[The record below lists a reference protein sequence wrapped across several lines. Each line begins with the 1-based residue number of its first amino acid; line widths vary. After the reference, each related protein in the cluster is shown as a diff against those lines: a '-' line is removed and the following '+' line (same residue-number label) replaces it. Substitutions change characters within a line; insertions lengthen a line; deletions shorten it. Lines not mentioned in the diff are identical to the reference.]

1 MSRFLHS
8 KKIAYRHR
16 INRHGGGRML
26 SANSETGEQ
35 MRLTLE
41 VTKERLKE
49 IRKECEFYCPA
60 CGQKVMLKIGEIIIP
75 HFAHVRKNDCDV
87 FSEGETAIHLKG
99 KHLLYSWLQSQ
110 KIPTLL
116 EPYLKRIRQRPDL
129 LVKNN
134 EKYYAIEFQCS
145 PITKR
150 LLDKRNQGYQAVDV
164 TPIWFPKTVGQV
176 FSGARKVRL
185 TPFTQQF
192 IKSASCISFDVE
204 NRCFWHFNHL
214 VHISG
219 NQFIATVKNISLKEQ
234 QFQSLSLKEEI
245 NHELY
250 DEIWQIEKI
259 RYLQNRVRFNK
270 RGLKDPFLKE
280 SYDEKIMLGLIPNW
294 IGIPMSEVQSK
305 HSVEWQLL
313 AVLLMKSIG
322 RTDVYHYFHSKY
334 PQYRITKKEF
344 QYYVDFLCEHN
355 PKLEWEDLEGSIFS
369 SLVYNYFEL

>member
-1 MSRFLHS
+1 
-8 KKIAYRHR
+8 
-16 INRHGGGRML
+16 ML
-26 SANSETGEQ
+26 SAISETGEQ

-49 IRKECEFYCPA
+49 IRKEREFFCPA

-75 HFAHVRKNDCDV
+75 HFAHIRKNDCDV

-99 KHLLYSWLQSQ
+99 KHLLFTWLQSQ
-110 KIPTLL
+110 KIPTLV

-129 LVKNN
+129 LVKDN

-150 LLDKRNQGYQAVDV
+150 LLDKRNRGYQSVDV
-164 TPIWFPKTVGQV
+164 TPIWFPKTVGQI
-176 FSGARKVRL
+176 FTGIRKVRL

-192 IKSASCISFDVE
+192 IKNASCISFDVE
-204 NRCFWHFNHL
+204 NRCFWHFEHL

-219 NQFIATVKNISLKEQ
+219 NQFIATVMKKGVKNQPLHSLI
-234 QFQSLSLKEEI
+234 QSTEMNQK
-245 NHELY
+245 LY
-250 DEIWQIEKI
+250 EEIWQSEKI
-259 RYLQNRVRFNK
+259 RYLQNRVRFNR
-270 RGLKDPFLKE
+270 RGLKDPFLKTCYE
-280 SYDEKIMLGLIPNW
+280 SKIMLELIPNW
-294 IGIPMSEVQSK
+294 IGIPTFENQSK

-334 PQYRITKKEF
+334 PQFKITKQMF
-344 QYYVDFLCEHN
+344 QRYVDFVRQYN
-355 PKLEWEDLEGSIFS
+355 PNLEWKDLEDSIFS
-369 SLVYNYFEL
+369 SFVYNYFEL

>member
-1 MSRFLHS
+1 
-8 KKIAYRHR
+8 
-16 INRHGGGRML
+16 ML
-26 SANSETGEQ
+26 SANSDTGEQ

-49 IRKECEFYCPA
+49 IRKEREFYCPA

-75 HFAHVRKNDCDV
+75 HFAHIRKNDCDV

-99 KHLLYSWLQSQ
+99 KHLLYSWFQFQ

-129 LVKNN
+129 LVKND

-145 PITKR
+145 PITKQH
-150 LLDKRNQGYQAVDV
+150 LEKRNHGYQDVDV
-164 TPIWFPKTVGQV
+164 IPIWFPKTVGQV
-176 FSGARKVRL
+176 FSGTQKVRL

-192 IKSASCISFDVE
+192 IKNASCRSFDVE

-219 NQFIATVKNISLKEQ
+219 NQFIATVRRVNMKDQ
-234 QFQSLSLKEEI
+234 QFHLLEQTEIMDFRLYNELWQS
-245 NHELY
+245 
-250 DEIWQIEKI
+250 EKR

-280 SYDEKIMLGLIPNW
+280 CYNEKIMLELIPNW
-294 IGIPMSEVQSK
+294 IGIPTSDVQSK

-313 AVLLMKSIG
+313 AVLLMKLIG
-322 RTDVYHYFHSKY
+322 RTDIYHYFHSKY
-334 PQYRITKKEF
+334 PQYKITKQVF
-344 QYYVDFLCEHN
+344 QKYIDFIQQYN
-355 PKLEWEDLEGSIFS
+355 PNLEWKDLEDSIFAPV
-369 SLVYNYFEL
+369 VYNYFEL